1 MLQKS
6 ESNFNDLHNTLKDQS
21 PDRYSASPVLSNRS
35 TSLTPVRR
43 SNQNYGQMN
52 RRSILN
58 SNTQLYQSANTAASI
73 RMASV

>member
-6 ESNFNDLHNTLKDQS
+6 ENNFNDLHNTLKDQS

-35 TSLTPVRR
+35 TSLTPARR
-43 SNQNYGQMN
+43 SQLNYGPMH

-58 SNTQLYQSANTAASI
+58 SNNTQLYQSANTAASI
-73 RMASV
+73 R